1 MNLLPVLLMTLA
13 GTPTGPEHNDSSMDH
28 AHSSPAPGL
37 PTGPESG
44 VPADIVISVDGMVC
58 SFCVQGVERT
68 MRRIDAVAD
77 VALSLESKT
86 ISLWLKSGQDVDDE
100 FLKKQIKASGFDAT
114 AVTRPTPPSE
124 PVQ

>member
-28 AHSSPAPGL
+28 AHSSPAPSL

-68 MRRIDAVAD
+68 MPTMTD
-77 VALSLESKT
+77 LEERQS
-86 ISLWLKSGQDVDDE
+86 
-100 FLKKQIKASGFDAT
+100 
-114 AVTRPTPPSE
+114 R
-124 PVQ
+124 